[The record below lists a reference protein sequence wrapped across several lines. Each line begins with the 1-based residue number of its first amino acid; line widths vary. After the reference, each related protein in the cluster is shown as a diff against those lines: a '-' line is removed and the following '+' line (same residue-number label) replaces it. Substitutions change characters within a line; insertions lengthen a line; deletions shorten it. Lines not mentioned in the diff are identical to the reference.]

1 MLHLCSQDPDLIF
14 EAETNKSLFQ
24 TDIYLTVAKVL
35 GFFFFFYDEG
45 ELTAG
50 DSLEG
55 RIIFC
60 SVSGSCI
67 LLVPKQNAHL
77 YNTETAAVIQ
87 GTFENH
93 MHFNARMNK
102 MLACFQND

>member
-1 MLHLCSQDPDLIF
+1 MLHLCSQDLELIF

-35 GFFFFFYDEG
+35 GFFFFYDEG

>member
-1 MLHLCSQDPDLIF
+1 MLHLCSQDLELIF

-24 TDIYLTVAKVL
+24 TDIYLIVAKVL
-35 GFFFFFYDEG
+35 GFFFFYDEG